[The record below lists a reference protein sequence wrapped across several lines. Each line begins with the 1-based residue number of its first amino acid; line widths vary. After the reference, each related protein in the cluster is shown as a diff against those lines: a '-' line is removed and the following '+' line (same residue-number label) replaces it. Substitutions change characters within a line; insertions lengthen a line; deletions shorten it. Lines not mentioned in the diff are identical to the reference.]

1 MDFTSIFHIN
11 FTSIP
16 FENLK
21 SEIESL
27 QTELPKLLIWS
38 QYSARKRE
46 LPKITK
52 PLIKLLENDKIDS
65 DDILPCFKGNFADN
79 LLKSIFMENTV
90 LSGFVGDLHENKIDK
105 FIKLDQELLILNRK
119 RITQQI
125 SQKRP
130 IIGGETTKRSEL
142 GILLSE
148 FNRKRRHM
156 PIRKLLSAAG
166 GLIQEIKP
174 CFMMSPLSVAQFI
187 EPENV
192 DNLLFDVIIF
202 DEASQVKPEDA
213 LGAFLRGK
221 HLVVMGDTKQL
232 PPTSFFEN
240 MVEADDDED
249 YELSSLKDMESILHL
264 CKKSGFPTKMLRWH
278 YRSRHESLIAV
289 SNHLFYSNQLL
300 IYPSPSND
308 SEKLGLKFIHL
319 PDAIYD
325 SGRNSG
331 NIIEAKAVVKAII
344 EHYQTYG
351 NTKSLG
357 VGTFNL
363 NQRRL
368 IDDFLEIERK
378 KNPDIEEYF
387 TEKKFEKFF
396 IKNLE
401 TIQGDERD
409 VIFVSVGFGF
419 DKNHKISHNFGPVNR
434 EGGERRLNVLF
445 TRAREKCVI
454 FSNFKYSDLKLAS
467 NAPFGLRALK
477 TFLEYAENR
486 QLIEYESP
494 RENTESSFEETVYE
508 FLKNT
513 KYEVHKQVGC
523 AGFRIDLAIVNPNSQ
538 GEYLIG
544 IECDGATY
552 HSSPVA
558 RDRDRLRQQ
567 VLEGLGWKIHRIW
580 STDWYRNREET
591 TKRLLKSIEDAE
603 TKEII
608 TEINIPE
615 NETKLNEDEASQEE
629 DILNEDEAS
638 LEDEISLEEEAF
650 KETSPESIT
659 KTLSNEN
666 KIPVDNLED
675 PILNYEICNDIIIDK
690 NCPLHEKSS
699 LELSQAITQI
709 VNIEG
714 PIHIDEVIK
723 RIRLLWGLKKAGK
736 RIKDN
741 ITSAVVVAEQNNE
754 IFIKNN
760 FLYPFNREI
769 KVRKRTGDPPANID
783 LISPE
788 EIEEAV
794 KIVLKTQHA
803 TPMKDLYTQVSRLFG
818 FKSTSKK
825 TANKIKTSIQKL
837 LDEEKLAE
845 SSNGMINIILK

>member
-1 MDFTSIFHIN
+1 
-11 FTSIP
+11 
-16 FENLK
+16 
-21 SEIESL
+21 
-27 QTELPKLLIWS
+27 
-38 QYSARKRE
+38 
-46 LPKITK
+46 
-52 PLIKLLENDKIDS
+52 
-65 DDILPCFKGNFADN
+65 
-79 LLKSIFMENTV
+79 
-90 LSGFVGDLHENKIDK
+90 VGDLHENKIDK

-300 IYPSPSND
+300 IYPSPSNE

-419 DKNHKISHNFGPVNR
+419 DKNHKLSHNFGPVNR

-454 FSNFKYSDLKLAS
+454 FSNFKHSDLKLAS

-494 RENTESSFEETVYE
+494 RENTESSFEETVFE

-523 AGFRIDLAIVNPNSQ
+523 AGFRIDLAIVDPNSQ
-538 GEYLIG
+538 GEYLLG

-591 TKRLLKSIEDAE
+591 TNRLLKAIDDAE
-603 TKEII
+603 KIDNK

-615 NETKLNEDEASQEE
+615 EKIVLDDETLLEE
-629 DILNEDEAS
+629 DNSRNEK
-638 LEDEISLEEEAF
+638 LEELF
-650 KETSPESIT
+650 EST
-659 KTLSNEN
+659 
-666 KIPVDNLED
+666 VDNEINKPALSIED
-675 PILNYEICNDIIIDK
+675 PVSDYETCHTITIDK
-690 NCPLHEKSS
+690 SCPLTEKSS
-699 LELSQAITQI
+699 LELSEAIIQI
-709 VNIEG
+709 VNVEG
-714 PIHIDEVIK
+714 PIHINEVIK
-723 RIRLLWGLKKAGK
+723 RVRICWGLKKAGK
-736 RIKDN
+736 RIKDA
-741 ITSAVVVAEQNNE
+741 IKSAVEVAGENGQVIIKDN
-754 IFIKNN
+754 FI
-760 FLYPFNREI
+760 YPI
-769 KVRKRTGDPPANID
+769 TGKVSVRRRTGDPPANID
-783 LISPE
+783 LISSE
-788 EIEEAV
+788 EIEEAI

-803 TPMKDLYTQVSRLFG
+803 TPLKDLYTQVARLFG

-825 TANKIKTSIQKL
+825 TANQIKTSIQKL
-837 LDEEKLAE
+837 LDEEQLVE
-845 SSNGMINIILK
+845 TSNGMINIIIK